1 MHVDEHTISLDDS
14 PVYYRVAEAV
24 TGAPPLYLHGIPT
37 SSDDWTEFLARTGGL
52 APDLIGF
59 GRSGKG
65 EHLDFSLDGLTDFV
79 EDFLAH
85 LDVDE
90 VQIVGHDWGAAV
102 ALKFA
107 HRHPERVSK
116 LVLCNAPAL
125 VEGFAWPR
133 FVRWWQI
140 RGVGEMLMGATTRT
154 VLTRALRQGCVEPA
168 AWPKARI
175 DAVWNQFDQGTQRAI
190 LRLVRSAQENMV
202 GGDVSGQNGEERPGP
217 AGTEERTAIEP
228 AGASGASANGHA
240 AAAQTTLIWGEKDP
254 WYPPALADAYATRLP
269 GARVERVADAGHWPW
284 LDRPEVVERV
294 AELLER

>member
-14 PVYYRVAEAV
+14 PVYYRIAEAA

-85 LDVDE
+85 LDVGE

-107 HRHPERVSK
+107 HRHPERVRR

-154 VLTRALRQGCVEPA
+154 VLTRALRQGCVQPA

-175 DAVWNQFDQGTQRAI
+175 DAVWDQFDQGTQRAI
-190 LRLVRSAQENMV
+190 LRLYRDA
-202 GGDVSGQNGEERPGP
+202 DERRL
-217 AGTEERTAIEP
+217 AE
-228 AGASGASANGHA
+228 AGAGLGALDVPA
-240 AAAQTTLIWGEKDP
+240 LVLWGQRDP
-254 WYPPALADAYATRLP
+254 WLAPELGRSYATRLGSATLEP
-269 GARVERVADAGHWPW
+269 IDEAGHWPW
-284 LDRPEVVERV
+284 LDDPAVVDRV
-294 AELLER
+294 ADFLGGT

>member
-1 MHVDEHTISLDDS
+1 VHVDEHTISLDDS
-14 PVYYRVAEAV
+14 PVYYRSAEAV
-24 TGAPPLYLHGIPT
+24 TGALPLYLHGVPT

-52 APDLIGF
+52 APDMFGF

-79 EDFLAH
+79 EDFLSH

-107 HRHPERVSK
+107 HRHPERVSR
-116 LVLCNAPAL
+116 LVLCDAPAL

-133 FVRWWQI
+133 FVRWWQT
-140 RGVGEMLMGATTRT
+140 RGVGEMVMGATTRT
-154 VLTRALRQGCVEPA
+154 VLTRALRQSCVEPA

-175 DAVWNQFDQGTQRAI
+175 DAVWDQFDQGTQRAI
-190 LRLVRSAQENMV
+190 LRLVRSAQDNTI
-202 GGDVSGQNGEERPGP
+202 GGD
-217 AGTEERTAIEP
+217 
-228 AGASGASANGHA
+228 GARANGHA

-254 WYPPALADAYATRLP
+254 WYPPALADAYASRLP
-269 GARVERVADAGHWPW
+269 GARVERVANAGHWPW

-294 AELLER
+294 AALLER